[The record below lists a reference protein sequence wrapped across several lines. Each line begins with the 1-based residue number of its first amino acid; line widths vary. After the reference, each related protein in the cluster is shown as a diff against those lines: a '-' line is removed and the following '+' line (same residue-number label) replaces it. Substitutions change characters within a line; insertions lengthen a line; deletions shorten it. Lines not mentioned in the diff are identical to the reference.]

1 MGQKSKA
8 KSQKPKVYRILGTK
22 IDNFCMSE
30 ATQSAENFLQSDH
43 QHYIVTPNPEIVLY
57 AKKNSR
63 YRSILN
69 KASLSIPDGTG
80 LIWASRKLY
89 GSNGLKE
96 RVAGIDFMQNFL
108 RNLSRK
114 SYWSYKSYR
123 LLLLGG
129 RNNSAHTAARVL
141 QKKFPNLKFY
151 ALGNEKSRHLKF
163 IINEVIQPDCIFVAL
178 GAPKQELWIARNLK
192 KFPSLKLAMGI
203 GGALDMI
210 SGKTPRAPLAM
221 RRQGIEWLWRL
232 MLQPLRLRR
241 IVNAC
246 VVFPLTVIF
255 KTKH

>member
-1 MGQKSKA
+1 MGEKS
-8 KSQKPKVYRILGTK
+8 KVYRILGTK
-22 IDNFCMSE
+22 IDNFCISE
-30 ATQSAENFLQSDH
+30 ATQAAENFLQSDH

-57 AKKNSR
+57 ARKNSR
-63 YRSILN
+63 YRAVLN
-69 KASLSIPDGTG
+69 KASLSIPDGVG
-80 LIWASRKLY
+80 LVWASRKLY
-89 GSNGLKE
+89 GRNGLKE
-96 RVAGIDFMQNFL
+96 RVAGIDFIQSL
-108 RNLSRK
+108 LQSLSHK
-114 SYWSYKSYR
+114 SYWSKSYR
-123 LLLLGG
+123 FLLLGG
-129 RNNSAHTAARVL
+129 RNNSAHVAARIL

-151 ALGNEKSRHLKF
+151 ALSNERHRHLKF
-163 IINEVIQPDCIFVAL
+163 IINEIIQPDCIFVAL
-178 GAPKQELWIARNLK
+178 GAPKQEFWIAKNLT